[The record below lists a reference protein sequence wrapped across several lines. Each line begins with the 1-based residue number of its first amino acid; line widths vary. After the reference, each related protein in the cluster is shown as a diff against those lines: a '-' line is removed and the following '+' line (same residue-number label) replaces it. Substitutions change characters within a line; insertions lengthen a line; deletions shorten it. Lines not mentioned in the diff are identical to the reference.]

1 MELIMQTLQDIEQI
15 ADRLTAQLFD
25 SSIHNKSVNVDAAIK
40 ELADEYKDDADMIQD
55 TILDTS
61 FIDADQFW
69 GTFKAMITASAF
81 SMNTKLDDKFR
92 KQQALSAEAF
102 MKSLTLDVMTAI
114 EKRAEWQVLK

>member
-1 MELIMQTLQDIEQI
+1 MQTLQDIEQI

-25 SSIHNKSVNVDAAIK
+25 SSIHNKSVDVDAAIK
-40 ELADEYKDDADMIQD
+40 DLADEYKDDADMIWD
-55 TILDTS
+55 TVLDAS
-61 FIDADQFW
+61 FLDGNQFIQ
-69 GTFKAMITASAF
+69 TFKAMVTSCAF
-81 SMNTKLDDKFR
+81 SMNVSFDDKFR